1 MAYKTHPKYCNLT
14 VDVNT
19 PRQDIQT
26 EYNRVVNELE
36 NNDFPDYYYFR
47 PYLKHLYGTDLTPK
61 TMQTIQNT
69 IFSLFQ
75 QIRKHFSNPLKCT
88 IDPIIVIETLL
99 TEMPFSSNTKIPGLT
114 VRLYCIK
121 KLYMNIRAKKPL
133 ILKTYAFQDKVY
145 GKDTDECCMY
155 VEMFK
160 RNIMNEILFQ
170 IYAEKI
176 QKKDLD
182 FIVPK
187 IYDFGIVNYKDFMQ
201 DGKKL
206 KCYYILMEYIDG
218 ITLKEALANKSHEQL
233 YEVSEKVKQIDN
245 LFKTNLLHH
254 NDLHSENILLVPTDN
269 NEHKVAII
277 DYGECAYGPKHGI
290 APYY

>member
-1 MAYKTHPKYCNLT
+1 MAYKTNPKYSQLKI
-14 VDVNT
+14 DVNT
-19 PRQDIQT
+19 SREDIKT

-36 NNDFPDYYYFR
+36 ENDFPDYYYFA
-47 PYLKHLYGTDLTPK
+47 PYLKHFYNSEVTPE
-61 TMQTIQNT
+61 TIETIQNT
-69 IFSLFQ
+69 ISSLLQ
-75 QIRKHFSNPLKCT
+75 QIRRHISNPLTRT
-88 IDPIIVIETLL
+88 IDQIVVVETLL
-99 TEMPFSSNTKIPGLT
+99 TEMPFSFNIRIPGLT
-114 VRLYCIK
+114 VKLYYVK
-121 KLYMNIRAKKPL
+121 KLNMNTKTKKPL
-133 ILKTYAFQDKVY
+133 VLKTYAFQDKIY
-145 GKDTDECCMY
+145 GEDQDDSCMY

-170 IYAEKI
+170 IYAERI
-176 QKKDLD
+176 HKKEMD

-187 IYDFGIVNYKDFMQ
+187 IYDFGTVNYKDFMQ

-233 YEVSEKVKQIDN
+233 YEVREKVKQIDH

-269 NEHKVAII
+269 SSNKVAIV
-277 DYGECAYGPKHGI
+277 DYGDAAYGPKHGI
-290 APYY
+290 APFY